1 MSGAASFDPTS
12 VGSDP
17 FAAALPAGPCPRC
30 EREVLAYAIP
40 GENDEET
47 WLCVHCDGPLSGIDF
62 FSEGDLERL
71 GYDLRD
77 PLAAGCATGCASGGC
92 ATKPR
97 TIDEILTRH
106 RRL

>member
-1 MSGAASFDPTS
+1 MASASDGDIDGFAFDDDVGPMSILLAIAKLVPLGIYLRSGFCKLD
-12 VGSDP
+12 
-17 FAAALPAGPCPRC
+17 LP
-30 EREVLAYAIP
+30 I
-40 GENDEET
+40 
-47 WLCVHCDGPLSGIDF
+47 VHCDGPLSGIDF